1 MWFVHFYNCCICAT
15 CQVAQIEMWQNK
27 ITLLKFISQNFFQ
40 KLPKLCCFFFS
51 IFWSCVVSDDLFCF
65 SNFHA
70 SNEEFRT
77 EFKVPPFQ
85 DCVLSFLGFSEEE
98 RTNME
103 ERTQKHGS
111 KLMHQCPFWNVSCF
125 EIPKNLCSN
134 NSVNQSLSLLFIWDA
149 DPRICFCIL
158 FLDLLC

>member
-1 MWFVHFYNCCICAT
+1 MIY
-15 CQVAQIEMWQNK
+15 
-27 ITLLKFISQNFFQ
+27 
-40 KLPKLCCFFFS
+40 
-51 IFWSCVVSDDLFCF
+51 LFCF

-70 SNEEFRT
+70 GNEEFRT

-111 KLMHQCPFWNVSCF
+111 ELSCIGACSETF
-125 EIPKNLCSN
+125 RVLKYQKNTA
-134 NSVNQSLSLLFIWDA
+134 QI
-149 DPRICFCIL
+149 IL
-158 FLDLLC
+158 Y